1 MYVSGRCHKD
11 ATPRVA
17 PAYHAMP
24 CHAAPCE
31 AMRLLSYYAVGELLN
46 KLSLTSS
53 RPSPSSLALPTA
65 FCCPERSPG
74 ARQDRRALAPPSPP
88 ATYLSYRRC
97 CISTPLFRAA
107 PTIHGHEQQAC
118 RRHRFSWSGAW
129 RGEGLGVLWD
139 VEVSR
144 AVLFRCVRGI
154 GGAMAVRGVSG
165 SACLTGRRATS
176 LPSRW
181 AGNWRWLDGGH
192 SVVRVR
198 WTPPPSV
205 GHVLLDAS
213 TVAGAFSFCLFI
225 PTFTLLLLYLFE
237 ALILVLTP

>member
-118 RRHRFSWSGAW
+118 RRHRFSWSGVW

-192 SVVRVR
+192 SVVRPRVR
-198 WTPPPSV
+198 WTPPWGMCCLTHQPSR
-205 GHVLLDAS
+205 A
-213 TVAGAFSFCLFI
+213 LFLFACSLS
-225 PTFTLLLLYLFE
+225 PYLLLLYLFE

>member
-1 MYVSGRCHKD
+1 M
-11 ATPRVA
+11 
-17 PAYHAMP
+17 
-24 CHAAPCE
+24 
-31 AMRLLSYYAVGELLN
+31 
-46 KLSLTSS
+46 
-53 RPSPSSLALPTA
+53 
-65 FCCPERSPG
+65 
-74 ARQDRRALAPPSPP
+74 
-88 ATYLSYRRC
+88 
-97 CISTPLFRAA
+97 
-107 PTIHGHEQQAC
+107 
-118 RRHRFSWSGAW
+118 
-129 RGEGLGVLWD
+129 LWD

-198 WTPPPSV
+198 WTPPYV

-225 PTFTLLLLYLFE
+225 LTFILLLL
-237 ALILVLTP
+237 